1 MLSSIEN
8 VSIGVLGRLATTFIL
23 KQKITATDVYK
34 SQHLTY
40 SYTLSLLNLLKKLN
54 LITQEEKNGRCR
66 YYHMTEKGKKIFLEL
81 YDIYL
86 VIKNAE
92 ENISTEQSQS

>member
-1 MLSSIEN
+1 MLLSIEN
-8 VSIGVLGRLATTFIL
+8 VSIGVLGKLATTFIL
-23 KQKITATDVYK
+23 KQKVTATDIYK
-34 SQHLTY
+34 SQELTY
-40 SYTLSLLNLLKKLN
+40 SHTSSLLNHLKKLN
-54 LITQEEKNGRCR
+54 LITQGEKSGRCK

-92 ENISTEQSQS
+92 ENMSTEQSQS